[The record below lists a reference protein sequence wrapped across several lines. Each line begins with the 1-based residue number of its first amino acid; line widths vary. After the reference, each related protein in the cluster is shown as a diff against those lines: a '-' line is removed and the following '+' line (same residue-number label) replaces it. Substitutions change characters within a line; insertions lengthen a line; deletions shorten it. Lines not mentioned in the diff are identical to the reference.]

1 VKKLDLPVFR
11 SFSLIYIEHL
21 RFLSSMNVKLD
32 TKEKFTVITPEE
44 SHLPA
49 NMTEEMAELLQAYLQ
64 KDIPHLVL
72 NLRQVETADEKI
84 CASLASIQEDFYL
97 NNTSFV
103 ICNLP
108 APMEKILKEMDLLD
122 TMNITP
128 SESEAWD
135 IVQMEQIE
143 RELLNGEWD

>member
-1 VKKLDLPVFR
+1 
-11 SFSLIYIEHL
+11 
-21 RFLSSMNVKLD
+21 MNVKID

-44 SHLPA
+44 PVISA
-49 NMTEEMAELLQAYLQ
+49 NMTATLSNLLLQYLQ
-64 KDIPHLVL
+64 KDIPHLVF
-72 NLRQVETADEKI
+72 NMQMVTQADEKT
-84 CASLASIQEDFYL
+84 CETLAQIQEQFYEK
-97 NNTSFV
+97 NCSFV

-108 APMEKILKEMDLLD
+108 AAVEKILSDKEWLE

-135 IVQMEQIE
+135 IVQMEEIE

>member
-1 VKKLDLPVFR
+1 
-11 SFSLIYIEHL
+11 
-21 RFLSSMNVKLD
+21 MNVKLD

-49 NMTEEMAELLQAYLQ
+49 NMTDEMADLLQAYLQ
-64 KDIPHLVL
+64 KEIPHLVL
-72 NLRQVETADEKI
+72 NLQQVETADEKI
-84 CASLASIQEDFYL
+84 CESLATIQEDFYL

-108 APMEKILKEMDLLD
+108 AAMEKILKEKDLLE